1 MIRRALEA
9 ASVEFIDENGAGADG
24 QARRRGFGSCVELIE
39 ENAHG
44 SDVWLGV
51 RFRKSRKRKK
61 PPHALPEVLRASI
74 RNAKPF
80 PRTYS
85 IIGQRVSVFSAS
97 HVLIRD

>member
-44 SDVWLGV
+44 SVVRLGV
-51 RFRKSRKRKK
+51 RFRKSRKRNK
-61 PPHALPEVLRASI
+61 PPHALPKALRASI
-74 RNAKPF
+74 RNAKPRFHEPIRLLVSAFLSF
-80 PRTYS
+80 PRAMS
-85 IIGQRVSVFSAS
+85 
-97 HVLIRD
+97 

>member
-9 ASVEFIDENGAGADG
+9 ASVEFIDETGGGADG
-24 QARRRGFGSCVELIE
+24 QARRRGFGSCVDFIE

-44 SDVWLGV
+44 SGVQLGV

-61 PPHALPEVLRASI
+61 PPHALPKVLRASV

-97 HVLIRD
+97 YVLIRD